1 MSDFNK
7 GDTASWD
14 ASQVRRAR
22 GERNREQG
30 GREEGSYPPP
40 RRRHINPLLYHF
52 VRTADFRAF
61 GGNRLAADVGF
72 LRIQPGVPSPR

>member
-22 GERNREQG
+22 GERSREQG
-30 GREEGSYPPP
+30 GREEGSTRRR
-40 RRRHINPLLYHF
+40 RRRHINPLLYLLC
-52 VRTADFRAF
+52 VLLISAL
-61 GGNRLAADVGF
+61 LAGIGW
-72 LRIQPGVPSPR
+72 LLM

>member
-22 GERNREQG
+22 GERSREQG
-30 GREEGSYPPP
+30 GREEGSTRRR
-40 RRRHINPLLYHF
+40 RRRHINPLL
-52 VRTADFRAF
+52 
-61 GGNRLAADVGF
+61 
-72 LRIQPGVPSPR
+72 